1 MSKPVQA
8 TEILAALPP
17 EARAD
22 FQKQIKSEAGVTLN
36 LKVSKGKRGRKG
48 NWGSVK
54 GYVVSARV
62 SSDLY
67 QNIKRCARQGHVTVG
82 EFVAACCQW
91 KMDEV
96 QRESDYEHDR

>member
-22 FQKQIKSEAGVTLN
+22 FQKRIKSQAGVTLN
-36 LKVSKGKRGRKG
+36 LKVLKGKRGRKG

-62 SSDLY
+62 SSEVHQY
-67 QNIKRCARQGHVTVG
+67 IKRSARQDQITVG
-82 EFVAACCQW
+82 EFVAACCRW
-91 KMDEV
+91 KMDEAR
-96 QRESDYEHDR
+96 REFEYDHDR